1 MNPEFVESSET
12 GLTILYV
19 INGIFNVSLSK
30 NTNTS
35 MPTSVHCTLL
45 IFHMQVDS
53 VHCTVANAFKS
64 TIALKPLHLVWLLEL
79 KTQSH

>member
-1 MNPEFVESSET
+1 VNHEFVPSSET

-19 INGIFNVSLSK
+19 INGTFNVSVSK

-35 MPTSVHCTLL
+35 MPTSVHCTLM

-53 VHCTVANAFKS
+53 VHCMVTSAFKS
-64 TIALKPLHLVWLLEL
+64 TIVSKPLHLVWQLEF